1 MSARSENDPR
11 RYPRSVSVR
20 AKNEVELD
28 AEAQRPGRASM
39 REVAELA
46 GVATSSVSR
55 VLSEHPDVSPTMRA
69 RVMAAVE
76 QLSYHPDLL
85 AQSLRLKTTKS
96 VGFVVGDIANPL
108 LAEVVQ
114 GAETALGEAGY
125 AMLLTNSENDPAR
138 DVDHVRLFEQRRVDG
153 LMLSLASEE
162 NPEIIGVLAAA
173 SAPVVL
179 IDREL
184 PESVPASVVLSDHR
198 SGMRA
203 AVEHLLDLGHRDIGL
218 LLGQAMRPTRE
229 RRGGLEDAYSGR
241 GLPPTYTVVE
251 GMLAPGH
258 GRAGTRQLL
267 DQATPPTAIVAGGNQ
282 LLIGALYELRDRGL
296 AVGRDISLASCDA
309 ISLTELFTPPIAIV
323 KRANSEIGRQAAM
336 LMLRRIRGESGPERV
351 VLPTEFVPRPSCAP
365 PAR

>member
-1 MSARSENDPR
+1 MSGP
-11 RYPRSVSVR
+11 
-20 AKNEVELD
+20 
-28 AEAQRPGRASM
+28 AEQPRPGRASM

-55 VLSEHPDVSPTMRA
+55 VLSDHPDVSVTMRD

-76 QLSYHPDLL
+76 ALSYQPDLL
-85 AQSLRLKTTKS
+85 AQSLRLRSTRS

-114 GAETALGEAGY
+114 GAETALGQAGF

-162 NPEIIGVLAAA
+162 NPAIVEALADTG
-173 SAPVVL
+173 APIVL

-184 PESVPASVVLSDHR
+184 PNVVPASMVLSDHR
-198 SGMRA
+198 VGMRA
-203 AVEHLLDLGHRDIGL
+203 AVEHLLELGHRDIGL
-218 LLGQAMRPTRE
+218 LLGQAMRPSRE
-229 RRGGLEDAYSGR
+229 RRGGLEDAYAAR
-241 GLPPTYTVVE
+241 GLPPSFTVVE

-258 GRAGTRQLL
+258 GRRGTRQLL

-296 AVGRDISLASCDA
+296 AVGQDISIVSCDA
-309 ISLTELFTPPIAIV
+309 ISLTELSSPPIAIV
-323 KRANSEIGRQAAM
+323 RRVNSEIGRQAAL
-336 LMLRRIRGESGPERV
+336 LMLRRIRGKSGPEQV
-351 VLPTEFVPRPSCAP
+351 ILPTEFVARPSCAP
-365 PAR
+365 PRPR

>member
-1 MSARSENDPR
+1 VDFPDKHVDGASETQ
-11 RYPRSVSVR
+11 R
-20 AKNEVELD
+20 A
-28 AEAQRPGRASM
+28 GRASM
-39 REVAELA
+39 REVADLA

-55 VLSEHPDVSPTMRA
+55 VLSDHPDVSEPMRA
-69 RVMAAVE
+69 RVMAAVD

-85 AQSLRLKTTKS
+85 AQSLRLKSTRS

-114 GAETALGEAGY
+114 GAETALREAGY

-153 LMLSLASEE
+153 LMLSLASED
-162 NPEIIGVLAAA
+162 NPRIIDELAGT

-184 PESVPASVVLSDHR
+184 PEIVSASMVLSDHR

-203 AVEHLLDLGHRDIGL
+203 AVEHLLDLGHREIGL
-218 LLGQAMRPTRE
+218 LLGQSMRPSRE
-229 RRGGLEDAYSGR
+229 RLAGLQDAYSAR

-258 GRAGTRQLL
+258 GRDGTRQLL
-267 DQATPPTAIVAGGNQ
+267 DLRTPPTAIVAGGNQ
-282 LLIGALYELRDRGL
+282 LLIGALYELRDRRL
-296 AVGRDISLASCDA
+296 AVGRDLSLVSCDEIA
-309 ISLTELFTPPIAIV
+309 LTELSTPPIAIV

-336 LMLRRIRGESGPERV
+336 LMLRRIRDESGPERV
-351 VLPTEFVPRPSCAP
+351 LLATEFVPRPSCAP